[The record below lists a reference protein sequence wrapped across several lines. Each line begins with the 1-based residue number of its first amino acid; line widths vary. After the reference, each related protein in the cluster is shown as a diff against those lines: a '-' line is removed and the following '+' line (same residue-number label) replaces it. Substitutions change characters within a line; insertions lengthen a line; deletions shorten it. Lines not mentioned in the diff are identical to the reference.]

1 MRRQATPIRDF
12 AIQNLHATGMSYKKI
27 AAKFGMS
34 TPRVTYI
41 VKRPAVL
48 TLEQKLRRNKA
59 AAERWVGHGQAN
71 R

>member
-1 MRRQATPIRDF
+1 MRRQATPIRDL

-27 AAKFGMS
+27 GAKFGLS

-59 AAERWVGHGQAN
+59 AADRWVGHGQAD